1 MNNQETIDQINAKI
15 KELQA
20 EVDKLKAEPD
30 TSELVFKPKDRE
42 RYEYIGYLGVI
53 KLSLWDGSEVDFDR
67 LKAGNVFRVGT
78 AKNSAKYFFMN
89 SEYGYWLPWT
99 GQPKPKVLPK
109 GLEYLTNTGEFV
121 KALKLRRVE
130 DMQFNTYRW
139 KRSEQV

>member
-30 TSELVFKPKDRE
+30 TLLVFKPEYDQE
-42 RYEYIGYLGVI
+42 YEFVGNNGVI
-53 KLSLWDGSEVDFDR
+53 YERVWKGNQMDFDR
-67 LKAGNVFRVGT
+67 LRVGNVFRRYE
-78 AKNSAKYFFMN
+78 AKNSAWYYIMN
-89 SEYGYWLPWT
+89 SEYDYWFPWS